1 MTDTT
6 YHVTFLAYLDAVEA
20 FIMII
25 STERWHIDF
34 GDFLDDINGLQGG
47 DQACASPI
55 QVRPRPMEQPGYL
68 QCIITEQVIS

>member
-1 MTDTT
+1 MTNTT

-34 GDFLDDINGLQGG
+34 GDFSDDINGLQGG
-47 DQACASPI
+47 D
-55 QVRPRPMEQPGYL
+55 
-68 QCIITEQVIS
+68 